1 MTTFSKLTGLFF
13 RQRAKTVHFTIAII
27 LGAMVLSLIFR
38 LFTGDHYLDPTD
50 PAGFTS
56 SYALLGGIVL
66 FILLARRNE
75 QVWTS
80 SAYRLIPTTSWRLY
94 AANILS
100 TILLFV
106 YYVVAIGLIVTVLAL
121 VAGQGLPHVGS
132 YGSTIVGVAAI
143 FLSILIWLWVFI
155 SLIHLAT
162 EAVSNFLPDTRQKLV
177 RFFIYVVVIIVTLIV
192 MNYIEKGLGFITGDV
207 GNYIGH
213 SFDVAVDT
221 SSAGLNF
228 SGHLDALYLAVG
240 YLLALAAIVS
250 AANLYLLSHWTETN
264 QPEMN

>member
-13 RQRAKTVHFTIAII
+13 RQRSKTVHFTIAMI
-27 LGAMVLSLIFR
+27 LGAVLLSLIFR
-38 LFTGDHYLDPTD
+38 LFTGDHYIDPTD
-50 PAGFTS
+50 AAGFTA

-80 SAYRLIPTTSWRLY
+80 SVYRLIPTTSWRLY
-94 AANILS
+94 AANLLS

-106 YYVVAIGLIVTVLAL
+106 YYVIIISVIVTLL
-121 VAGQGLPHVGS
+121 SLIAGSGLPPVGT
-132 YGSTIVGVAAI
+132 YGSTILGIAAI

-177 RFFIYVVVIIVTLIV
+177 RFFIYVVVIIVTLFV
-192 MNYIEKGLGFITGDV
+192 MSYIEKGIGFFTG
-207 GNYIGH
+207 NLSQYIGH
-213 SFDVAVDT
+213 SFDVAVDAD
-221 SSAGLNF
+221 SAGLNF

-240 YLLALAAIVS
+240 YFLAMAAIVS
-250 AANLYLLSHWTETN
+250 AANLYLLSHWTETK